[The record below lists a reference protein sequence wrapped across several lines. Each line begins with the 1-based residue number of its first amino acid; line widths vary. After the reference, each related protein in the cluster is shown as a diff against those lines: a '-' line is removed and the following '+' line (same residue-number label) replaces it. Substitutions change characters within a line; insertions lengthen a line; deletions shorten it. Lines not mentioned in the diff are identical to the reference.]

1 MYKRIAD
8 VPAKLMINKTMRFL
22 AKLEM
27 GVYFGSV
34 LFLII
39 DINLVYLQ

>member
-1 MYKRIAD
+1 MYKKITD
-8 VPAKLMINKTMRFL
+8 VITKPIINKTMRFL

-27 GVYFGSV
+27 GVYFGSI